1 MEMSHHQPQP
11 SQQSQLQQRRL
22 AVHRPTRLRSQS
34 TPTSD
39 GWVMPITATEGDQA
53 EAMHMADDNHQ
64 HQHHHQHQHQQQHQ
78 QHGQPQRHENGGQKG
93 KMDIGF
99 LVSN

>member
-1 MEMSHHQPQP
+1 MEMSRQPQP
-11 SQQSQLQQRRL
+11 AQQSQLQQRRL

-39 GWVMPITATEGDQA
+39 GWVMPTTTTAEGDQA
-53 EAMHMADDNHQ
+53 DAMHMADDNHQ
-64 HQHHHQHQHQQQHQ
+64 HQHQHYQQQQQHRQ
-78 QHGQPQRHENGGQKG
+78 PQHQRHENGGQKG